1 MLDNF
6 FAGIS
11 DSWVISWFFGH
22 HNFRRSPA
30 AAKAVLWG
38 LFWVVFLWSGGLH
51 LVDSSFL
58 ISKFYFYFLLRHN
71 FSKFIFKIYFW
82 FWVSFFYFSFL
93 FLNFYFCVCV
103 SFFYF
108 LNSVPT
114 LFFILVSYFIL
125 LYFWICFSL
134 WFSWLHSD
142 SYFLALFWLG
152 FGGVL
157 PCLESFLAV
166 FDPFLALFWLFLTS
180 IPRVVPTPPTLLWVF
195 FGRFWA
201 DSILFWPSY
210 FHFRGFIPGFD
221 FIFEAKKAGVQ
232 QNLVISVVSRPHYS
246 VLLDYFD
253 DSIGYLRL
261 NSEGDLYGSESDK
274 SPFSSSQ
281 LAWKKHRFDRNNTTF
296 VAQKKWSS
304 ETQFRKKWKKRE
316 KRRMSF
322 FVIFMKWEKCHFL

>member
-1 MLDNF
+1 MCCNLYFGDFIVLGNF

-58 ISKFYFYFLLRHN
+58 ISKFYFYFCCVII
-71 FSKFIFKIYFW
+71 FKIYFKIYFW

-93 FLNFYFCVCV
+93 FLNFYFVFV
-103 SFFYF
+103 FHFYF

-152 FGGVL
+152 FGPVL
-157 PCLESFLAV
+157 SH
-166 FDPFLALFWLFLTS
+166 FWLFLT
-180 IPRVVPTPPTLLWVF
+180 
-195 FGRFWA
+195 
-201 DSILFWPSY
+201 LFWPFFGCFWPRPPGWYPPLQPY
-210 FHFRGFIPGFD
+210 FGSFWSFLGLFSWFLGLVLGWFDSLLALLLSFSWIHTWFWLHFWG
-221 FIFEAKKAGVQ
+221 
-232 QNLVISVVSRPHYS
+232 
-246 VLLDYFD
+246 
-253 DSIGYLRL
+253 
-261 NSEGDLYGSESDK
+261 
-274 SPFSSSQ
+274 
-281 LAWKKHRFDRNNTTF
+281 
-296 VAQKKWSS
+296 
-304 ETQFRKKWKKRE
+304 
-316 KRRMSF
+316 
-322 FVIFMKWEKCHFL
+322 

>member
-1 MLDNF
+1 MFHF
-6 FAGIS
+6 FI
-11 DSWVISWFFGH
+11 
-22 HNFRRSPA
+22 
-30 AAKAVLWG
+30 
-38 LFWVVFLWSGGLH
+38 
-51 LVDSSFL
+51 FL
-58 ISKFYFYFLLRHN
+58 ILFL
-71 FSKFIFKIYFW
+71 
-82 FWVSFFYFSFL
+82 FYFSSW
-93 FLNFYFCVCV
+93 C
-103 SFFYF
+103 
-108 LNSVPT
+108 PT
-114 LFFILVSYFIL
+114 LFCSIFGSVFPSDFLGFILTPI
-125 LYFWICFSL
+125 FWPF
-134 WFSWLHSD
+134 
-142 SYFLALFWLG
+142 
-152 FGGVL
+152 FGLVL

-195 FGRFWA
+195 FGRFWVLFRA